1 MCSIGFPP
9 ETMVMQA
16 VATLHKRGHKFE
28 ELQENRVPSQNPD
41 RGCSMASCNPLNYKC
56 AHKFET
62 IWICF
67 NKGGCR
73 PLFKGS
79 PETAPQSPRSPGHW
93 VAMLWFHMACFMLLA
108 LLAGTIQNKQSVY
121 KMEGRHRSHKHFHDT
136 LRVPFCRRFKAFR
149 LQSRVP
155 SYMGLLEGIVAAAFA
170 IGLATGSLLVKC
182 LCRPCGF
189 GSEDVI
195 AKFPKPPKICSLSP
209 ERFLWWHVMTN
220 FRPSLSDCFWWTIS
234 CEARLPDA
242 QKAFFR
248 YAGAAWEMSRRSRT
262 QSGFRAR

>member
-1 MCSIGFPP
+1 
-9 ETMVMQA
+9 
-16 VATLHKRGHKFE
+16 
-28 ELQENRVPSQNPD
+28 
-41 RGCSMASCNPLNYKC
+41 
-56 AHKFET
+56 
-62 IWICF
+62 
-67 NKGGCR
+67 
-73 PLFKGS
+73 
-79 PETAPQSPRSPGHW
+79 
-93 VAMLWFHMACFMLLA
+93 MLLA

-136 LRVPFCRRFKAFR
+136 LRVPFR

-209 ERFLWWHVMTN
+209 ERFL
-220 FRPSLSDCFWWTIS
+220 
-234 CEARLPDA
+234 
-242 QKAFFR
+242 
-248 YAGAAWEMSRRSRT
+248 
-262 QSGFRAR
+262 